1 MKKSRRKIITL
12 ASLFLCCMAVV
23 GVGFAAWVITGED
36 TETANGSITV
46 DTVTDERYVIEVL
59 PSHEATDTNVKL
71 GGTGVTQTTD
81 WLKYTGDAEDLE
93 AVIVVEVKNY
103 DKQKLSLTA
112 SITDNTAYKYLVDA
126 KYIKDA
132 TIVVSSAPISTRTD
146 AGVNYG
152 TYTITITFS
161 WGEAFNFVNPV
172 TYYNGLA
179 GGSNGYDLDSTEAKM
194 NSDIAFETL
203 NIVKTAGDLA
213 FTLTVN
219 AKVDT
224 TVSE

>member
-36 TETANGSITV
+36 TEVTTGSITV

-59 PSHEATDTNVKL
+59 PTHEAVDTNVHL
-71 GGTGVTQTTD
+71 GGTGVTNPTD
-81 WLKYTGDAEDLE
+81 WLKYTGATQDLE

-112 SITDNTAYKYLVDA
+112 SITNNSAYKYLVDA
-126 KYIKDA
+126 NYINDA
-132 TIVVSSAPISTRTD
+132 TVVVSSAPISTRSD
-146 AGVNYG
+146 DGVNYG

-161 WGEAFNFVNPV
+161 WGSAFDGKNPV
-172 TYYNGLA
+172 DFYNGLE
-179 GGSNGYDLDSTEAKM
+179 GGSNGHDLDETKM
-194 NSDIAFETL
+194 NSDIAFSTL
-203 NIVKTAGDLA
+203 SIVENAGELA

-224 TVSE
+224 AVSE

>member
-59 PSHEATDTNVKL
+59 DEHEAVDTNVNL
-71 GGTGVTQTTD
+71 GGTGVTNPTD
-81 WLKYTGDAEDLE
+81 WLKYTGTAQDLE

-112 SITDNTAYKYLVDA
+112 SITNNSAYKYLVDA
-126 KYIKDA
+126 NYINDA
-132 TIVVSSAPISTRTD
+132 TVVVSSAPISTRTD
-146 AGVNYG
+146 DDGVKYG
-152 TYTITITFS
+152 TYTITITFT
-161 WGEAFNFVNPV
+161 WGSAFAGENPV
-172 TYYNGLA
+172 DFYNGLE
-179 GGSNGYDLDSTEAKM
+179 GGSNGHDLDDTKM
-194 NSDIAFETL
+194 NSDIAFQTL
-203 NIVKTAGDLA
+203 SIVENAGELA
-213 FTLTVN
+213 FTLTVT